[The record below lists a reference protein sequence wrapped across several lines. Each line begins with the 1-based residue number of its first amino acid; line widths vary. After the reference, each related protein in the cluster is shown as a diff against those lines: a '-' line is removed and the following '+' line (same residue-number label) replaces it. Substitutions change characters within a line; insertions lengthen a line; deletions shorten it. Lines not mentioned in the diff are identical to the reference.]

1 MHWQLFGSNGQDKA
15 DYSRGVLERFTRRN
29 YNRLPER
36 GYAYVKI
43 LADPRKINFVM
54 QPHLAIY
61 FHGCFAV
68 DEKGNLVTNGVAY
81 SLSVDKIALNHYHCK
96 SWEEYQIKRP
106 RGIADKF
113 KFGIHAYDRAFFDEH
128 DRNDVF
134 DDSILKY
141 RDERAKN
148 FSLETDDEKLNRVTA
163 ALNKTLSDFANEK
176 ISDLETALT
185 CRALSNYL
193 GLKLH
198 EEASLAAILNSL
210 DGLKFSDARLLI
222 RELPELLSLPY
233 PAVKDLRI
241 ATMNIISQLMN
252 VMHLNNVWEDFVELD
267 YLQRLLR
274 NFKE

>member
-1 MHWQLFGSNGQDKA
+1 MN
-15 DYSRGVLERFTRRN
+15 
-29 YNRLPER
+29 
-36 GYAYVKI
+36 
-43 LADPRKINFVM
+43 
-54 QPHLAIY
+54 PHLAIY
-61 FHGCFAV
+61 FDGCFSV
-68 DEKGNLVTNGVAY
+68 DEKGTPVMNGIVD
-81 SLSVDKIALNHYHCK
+81 SFSVDKIALNHYHCK

-141 RDERAKN
+141 RDKRAKN

-210 DGLKFSDARLLI
+210 DDLKFSDARLLLS
-222 RELPELLSLPY
+222 ELPDLLNLPY
-233 PAVKDLRI
+233 PIVDEVRLA
-241 ATMNIISQLMN
+241 IIQVISRLMDFMREN
-252 VMHLNNVWEDFVELD
+252 EFWREFVDLNNLR
-267 YLQRLLR
+267 RLLK
-274 NFKE
+274 NF

>member
-1 MHWQLFGSNGQDKA
+1 MNG
-15 DYSRGVLERFTRRN
+15 
-29 YNRLPER
+29 
-36 GYAYVKI
+36 I
-43 LADPRKINFVM
+43 
-54 QPHLAIY
+54 
-61 FHGCFAV
+61 V
-68 DEKGNLVTNGVAY
+68 D
-81 SLSVDKIALNHYHCK
+81 SFSVDKIALNHYHCK

-210 DGLKFSDARLLI
+210 DGLKLSDARLLI
-222 RELPELLSLPY
+222 RELPDLLPLPY
-233 PAVKDLRI
+233 PVVNDLRGACLNLI
-241 ATMNIISQLMN
+241 PQLMN
-252 VMHLNNVWEDFVELD
+252 VMHLNNMWKDYVELD
-267 YLQRLLR
+267 YLQRLLQAW
-274 NFKE
+274 KPQ